1 MGRYLVL
8 FEVHLPFAQDLPNPG
23 DTLGGSLRGQGEHL
37 AAVKCVV
44 EGCDPSLRPDA
55 QVQAPL
61 RRQTRSRHDIV
72 QRTQPPSEKAR
83 VPNKAV
89 VAEMIIV
96 VIDEDVEDEAL
107 KQLAIVLAYHV
118 RVAVSSNR
126 LCQISIGLIRRFH
139 LIARQKR
146 KTADKPQTLLCQS
159 VRWNR
164 AEKIF
169 RQRGI
174 LTCLGPISVEAADEH
189 YAPGTKMNQPDRRNG
204 ETRGGRQ
211 SQRRRLK
218 NGNQQRI
225 LPARKF
231 SEPQH
236 PFLITNR
243 RFRPC
248 TAERAA
254 LREDF
259 LELGRNRQALVD
271 ALGSVHQVFNVVP
284 RPKARRGSRTSGRPD
299 IDRSHTLTARMEQI
313 T

>member
-1 MGRYLVL
+1 
-8 FEVHLPFAQDLPNPG
+8 
-23 DTLGGSLRGQGEHL
+23 
-37 AAVKCVV
+37 
-44 EGCDPSLRPDA
+44 
-55 QVQAPL
+55 
-61 RRQTRSRHDIV
+61 
-72 QRTQPPSEKAR
+72 
-83 VPNKAV
+83 
-89 VAEMIIV
+89 MIIV

-126 LCQISIGLIRRFH
+126 LCQISIGLSRRFH
-139 LIARQKR
+139 LVARQKR
-146 KTADKPQTLLCQS
+146 KTADKPQSLLCQS
-159 VRWNR
+159 VRRNR

-169 RQRGI
+169 RQRDI

-189 YAPGTKMNQPDRRNG
+189 YAAGTKMKQLNLRNG

-211 SQRRRLK
+211 SQRRRLN
-218 NGNQQRI
+218 NGNLQRI
-225 LPARKF
+225 LAARKF
-231 SEPQH
+231 GKPQH
-236 PFLITNR
+236 PFLITNC

-248 TAERAA
+248 TAERAT

-271 ALGSVHQVFNVVP
+271 ALGSVHQVLKIVP
-284 RPKARRGSRTSGRPD
+284 RSKAGRGGRISRRPD

>member
-1 MGRYLVL
+1 
-8 FEVHLPFAQDLPNPG
+8 
-23 DTLGGSLRGQGEHL
+23 
-37 AAVKCVV
+37 
-44 EGCDPSLRPDA
+44 
-55 QVQAPL
+55 
-61 RRQTRSRHDIV
+61 
-72 QRTQPPSEKAR
+72 
-83 VPNKAV
+83 
-89 VAEMIIV
+89 MIIV
-96 VIDEDVEDEAL
+96 VIDEDIEDEAL
-107 KQLAIVLAYHV
+107 EQLAIVLADHL

-139 LIARQKR
+139 LVTRQKR
-146 KTADKPQTLLCQS
+146 KAADKPQTLLCQS

-169 RQRGI
+169 RQRGN
-174 LTCLGPISVEAADEH
+174 LTCLSPISVEAADEH
-189 YAPGTKMNQPDRRNG
+189 HGPGTKMNQPDRRNS

-231 SEPQH
+231 GEPQH

-248 TAERAA
+248 TAERAT

-259 LELGRNRQALVD
+259 LELCRNRQALVD
-271 ALGSVHQVFNVVP
+271 ALGSVHQVLKIVP
-284 RPKARRGSRTSGRPD
+284 SSKARRGGRISGRPD
-299 IDRSHTLTARMEQI
+299 IDRAHTLAARMEQI
-313 T
+313 TRLRQAVGGYFQAGLD